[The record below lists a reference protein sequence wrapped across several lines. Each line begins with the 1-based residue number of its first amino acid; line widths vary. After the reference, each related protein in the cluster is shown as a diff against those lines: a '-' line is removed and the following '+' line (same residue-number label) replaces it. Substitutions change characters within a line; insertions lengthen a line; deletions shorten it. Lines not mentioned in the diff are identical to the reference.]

1 MILGVAGYGVFS
13 MLRGKAAAVP
23 FQNFTI
29 TQVTN
34 SGKVLAAAISPDG
47 KYVLSIVED
56 GGKMSLWLRNIP
68 TGSNTQVLPPESALY
83 QNPAFSPDG
92 NYIYYSKAS
101 DAAGNVNNLYRI
113 PVLGGE
119 AVQLVRD
126 VDVGP
131 TFSPEGQRMAYLR
144 ANDPVVGKYLI
155 LSAKMD
161 GSDEKTI
168 YTGADAVPYCAGM
181 VTRRKVDRVH
191 PGRRAGGAGRRANAG
206 HCHGAGPRAGA
217 AGGQIRERAGVDA
230 GQPRADGRVHGTLG
244 RLQPFPDRLRFLS
257 RRAIPSADQ

>member
-1 MILGVAGYGVFS
+1 MQAAQENKGKLVAGAVIAVVILGVAGYGVFS

-68 TGSNTQVLPPESALY
+68 TGSNTQVLPPENALY

-168 YTGADAVPYCAGM
+168 YTAPTPFPTALAWSPDGKLIAFIRAQ
-181 VTRRKVDRVH
+181 
-191 PGRRAGGAGRRANAG
+191 GRRRRAA
-206 HCHGAGPRAGA
+206 CERWTLPRGRTARWRRWRTNSRTRWRGCRTA
-217 AGGQIRERAGVDA
+217 AG
-230 GQPRADGRVHGTLG
+230 
-244 RLQPFPDRLRFLS
+244 
-257 RRAIPSADQ
+257 